1 MSARC
6 VPMIHVPDVG
16 ATVEWYRSVGFDVVQ
31 TYGEGGE
38 ALSFAVLS
46 FGGSQIMFNAGGP
59 ASSQERRDIDL
70 YAYTEHVD
78 AMYERLK
85 SRVNVVESPH
95 DTFYGMREVTIRDV
109 NGFWVTFGE
118 TSAGA
123 LLMRGVAEADADM
136 VSRALDRGGLSP
148 ERLGAALA
156 LAAASGRSAAIIMM
170 LEEAGAVPPPQV
182 APETLQR
189 YVGDYVGNDGHS
201 ARVVWQDGGLR
212 VFSDESPGVNL
223 LPLDRTVFKALELE
237 DATVTFDVEGDRAK
251 GLTLRYGSHE
261 QYLARSN

>member
-16 ATVEWYRSVGFDVVQ
+16 ATVEWYRSVGFDVLR

-123 LLMRGVAEADADM
+123 LLMQGVAEADADM

-182 APETLQR
+182 ASETLQR
-189 YVGDYVGNDGHS
+189 YVGDYVDDDGHS

-223 LPLDRTVFKALELE
+223 LPLAEPSSRPWSSRT
-237 DATVTFDVEGDRAK
+237 R
-251 GLTLRYGSHE
+251 R
-261 QYLARSN
+261 

>member
-16 ATVEWYRSVGFDVVQ
+16 ATVEWYRRVGFDVVQ

-46 FGGSQIMFNAGGP
+46 FGGSQIMFNAGGC
-59 ASSQERRDIDL
+59 ASSQERREVDL

-78 AMYERLK
+78 AIYERLK
-85 SRVNVVESPH
+85 SRVNVVEGPH

-136 VSRALDRGGLSP
+136 VSRALDRGGLAP

-156 LAAASGRSAAIIMM
+156 LATTRGGSQAIIAM
-170 LEEAGAVPPPQV
+170 LQEAGAVAPPEVGVEIQQ
-182 APETLQR
+182 E
-189 YVGDYVGNDGHS
+189 YVGVYTGDRGQS

-212 VFSDESPGVNL
+212 VFTDESPAVNL
-223 LPLDRTVFKALELE
+223 LPLGRMVFKAQELE
-237 DATVTFDVEGDRAK
+237 NATVTFDVDGGRVK
-251 GLTLRYGSHE
+251 GLTLRDGSHE
-261 QYLARSN
+261 EYFARSG